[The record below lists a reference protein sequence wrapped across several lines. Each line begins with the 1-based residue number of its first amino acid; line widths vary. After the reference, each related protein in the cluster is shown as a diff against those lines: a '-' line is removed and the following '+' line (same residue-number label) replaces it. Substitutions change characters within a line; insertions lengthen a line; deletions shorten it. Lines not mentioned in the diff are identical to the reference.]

1 MKILIIVFI
10 VISILSSLSSLTYV
24 TADIVVE
31 QKNKKLEA
39 ARQKNKG
46 NKKTSQ
52 PKVESVPE
60 PEVFPELVEHID
72 AAQADELLSN
82 SLAMNRVERE
92 TGAGRGKQEVVNIGD
107 IDRAFEAGDVV
118 SLDLLKEKGLVSKG
132 AGRVKILAG
141 GVLNKP
147 LTVKAESFSIQA
159 IKMIELTGGTVVLK
173 KND

>member
-24 TADIVVE
+24 TADIIVE

-46 NKKTSQ
+46 NEETSQ
-52 PKVESVPE
+52 PKVEPVPE
-60 PEVFPELVEHID
+60 PEVFPEVVEHID
-72 AAQADELLSN
+72 ATLADEMISN
-82 SLAMNRVERE
+82 TLALHRVEIE
-92 TGAGRGKQEVVNIGD
+92 SGAGRGRQDVVNIGD
-107 IDRAFEAGDVV
+107 IDRAFRAGDVV
-118 SLDLLKEKGLVSKG
+118 TLDALKAKRLISRG

-141 GVLNKP
+141 GMLNKP

-173 KND
+173 KKD